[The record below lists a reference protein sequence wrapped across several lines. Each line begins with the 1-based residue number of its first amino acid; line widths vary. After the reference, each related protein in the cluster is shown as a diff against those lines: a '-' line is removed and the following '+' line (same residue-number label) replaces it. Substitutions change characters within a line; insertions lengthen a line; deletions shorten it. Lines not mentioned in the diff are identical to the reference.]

1 MVVNTI
7 FNVFTEG
14 GFLMRNLIF
23 YIASFLGALSIIL
36 GAFGTHMFEDYLL
49 QNNRLNTFEIAVRYQ
64 FYHVFFLLFIGLV
77 FEMFNKKILKYAFFL
92 VLTGILLFSGSL
104 YLICFTN
111 NGFLGIITPFG
122 GLALIMSWVCLFLSI
137 SKAE

>member
-1 MVVNTI
+1 
-7 FNVFTEG
+7 
-14 GFLMRNLIF
+14 MRNLIF

-49 QNNRLNTFEIAVRYQ
+49 QNNRLNTFEIAIRYQ

-77 FEMFNKKILKYAFFL
+77 YEMFNKKILKYAFFL

-111 NGFLGIITPFG
+111 NTFLGIITPFG

>member
-1 MVVNTI
+1 
-7 FNVFTEG
+7 
-14 GFLMRNLIF
+14 MRNLIF

-77 FEMFNKKILKYAFFL
+77 FEMFNKKILILTITFL
-92 VLTGILLFSGSL
+92 FNNLVYRVVLWTSRA
-104 YLICFTN
+104 YH
-111 NGFLGIITPFG
+111 FG
-122 GLALIMSWVCLFLSI
+122 
-137 SKAE
+137 

>member
-49 QNNRLNTFEIAVRYQ
+49 QNNRLNTFEIAIRYQ

-77 FEMFNKKILKYAFFL
+77 YEMFNKKILKYAFFL

-111 NGFLGIITPFG
+111 NTFLGIITPFG

>member
-1 MVVNTI
+1 
-7 FNVFTEG
+7 
-14 GFLMRNLIF
+14 MRNLIF
-23 YIASFLGALSIIL
+23 YTASFLGALSIIL

-77 FEMFNKKILKYAFFL
+77 YEMFNKKILKYAFFL

>member
-49 QNNRLNTFEIAVRYQ
+49 QNNRLNTFEIAIRYQ

-77 FEMFNKKILKYAFFL
+77 YEMFNKKILKYAFFL

-111 NGFLGIITPFG
+111 NTFLGIITPFG

-137 SKAE
+137 SKAD

>member
-77 FEMFNKKILKYAFFL
+77 YEKFNKKILKYAFFL

>member
-14 GFLMRNLIF
+14 DFLMRNLIF
-23 YIASFLGALSIIL
+23 YTASFLGALSIIL

-77 FEMFNKKILKYAFFL
+77 YEMFNKKILKYAFFL

>member
-7 FNVFTEG
+7 FNVFIEG
-14 GFLMRNLIF
+14 DFLMKNLIL

-36 GAFGTHMFEDYLL
+36 GAFGTHMFEDFLL
-49 QNNRLNTFEIAVRYQ
+49 KNNRLNTFEIAVRYQ
-64 FYHVFFLLFIGLV
+64 FYHVFFLLYIGLV
-77 FEMFNKKILKYAFFL
+77 YEMFNKKILKYAFFL
-92 VLTGILLFSGSL
+92 ALTGILLFSGSL

-111 NGFLGIITPFG
+111 NSFLGVITPFG